1 MVPPRSAFWHMRTV
15 PSRRCSPCS
24 FVKRF
29 VDNHRYKLLT
39 CLSFAWQSTVRSS
52 AARRLDSSALMV
64 GFR

>member
-1 MVPPRSAFWHMRTV
+1 
-15 PSRRCSPCS
+15 
-24 FVKRF
+24 VKRF